1 MFTTK
6 KTIGRWT
13 AIASLAALA
22 IAPSAPA
29 LAQDVAVQVQ
39 KSGDAFEVKVEFR
52 VGATAL
58 QSWEVLTDYDNMAKI
73 VSTVDASK
81 IQNRNG
87 NTFEVA
93 QKSHVKAGLLPIY
106 LESVRQVTLT
116 PPKEIK
122 STLLKGNLK
131 SSDFVTRVFDEGA
144 QTRVT
149 AEGTFVPTALGAA
162 TITVDSVVASTRQ
175 QYKEL
180 REEILRRKNGQ
191 PPPPC
196 ILAKNCQ
203 QSSS

>member
-1 MFTTK
+1 MSTRA
-6 KTIGRWT
+6 IGRWT
-13 AIASLAALA
+13 VVALLAALA
-22 IAPSAPA
+22 LGPA
-29 LAQDVAVQVQ
+29 GPASAQDIAVQVQ
-39 KSGDAFEVKVEFR
+39 KNGDAFEVKVEFR
-52 VGATAL
+52 VGATVA

-73 VSTVDASK
+73 VSTVNESRV
-81 IQNRNG
+81 QNRNG

-93 QKSHVKAGLLPIY
+93 QKSQVKAGLLPIY
-106 LESVRQVTLT
+106 LDSVRQVTLT

-131 SSDFVTRVFDEGA
+131 SSDFTTRVFDEGA

-162 TITVDSVVASTRQ
+162 TITVESVTASTRQ

-180 REEILRRKNGQ
+180 RDEIVRRKNGQ

-203 QSSS
+203 QSSG

>member
-1 MFTTK
+1 MSNTPTRIVSI
-6 KTIGRWT
+6 TRW
-13 AIASLAALA
+13 LAALA
-22 IAPSAPA
+22 FAVAGPVA
-29 LAQDVAVQVQ
+29 AQEIAVQVQ
-39 KSGDAFEVKVEFR
+39 KNGDAFEVKAEFH
-52 VGATAL
+52 VAASVNE
-58 QSWEVLTDYDNMAKI
+58 SWEVLTDYDNMAKI
-73 VSTVDASK
+73 VSNVNASK

-106 LESVRQVTLT
+106 LDSVRQVTLT

-131 SSDFVTRVFDEGA
+131 SSDFVTRVFDDGP

-162 TITVDSVVASTRQ
+162 TITVESVISSTRQ

-180 REEILRRKNGQ
+180 RDEILRRKNGQ
-191 PPPPC
+191 PTPPC
-196 ILAKNCQ
+196 ILAKNCS
-203 QSSS
+203 QSSG

>member
-1 MFTTK
+1 MRHLS
-6 KTIGRWT
+6 INRRLIIPT
-13 AIASLAALA
+13 AAALA
-22 IAPSAPA
+22 IAFAMPA
-29 LAQDVAVQVQ
+29 TAQDVTVQVQ
-39 KSGDAFEVKVEFR
+39 KNGDAFEVRAEFR
-52 VGATAL
+52 VPATVTE
-58 QSWEVLTDYDNMAKI
+58 SWEVLTDYDNMEKI
-73 VSTVDASK
+73 VSNVDASR

-93 QKSHVKAGLLPIY
+93 QKSHVKAGLLSVS
-106 LESVRQVTLT
+106 LDSVRQVTLT

-131 SSDFVTRVFDEGA
+131 SSDFTTRVFEEGT

-162 TITVDSVVASTRQ
+162 TISVDSVVNSTRQ

-180 REEILRRKNGQ
+180 RDEILRRKNGQ

-203 QSSS
+203 QSSG

>member
-1 MFTTK
+1 MSTRA
-6 KTIGRWT
+6 IGRRT
-13 AIASLAALA
+13 LMASLAALA
-22 IAPSAPA
+22 LGSASLA
-29 LAQDVAVQVQ
+29 NAQDIAVQVQ
-39 KSGDAFEVKVEFR
+39 KNGDVFEVKVEFR
-52 VGATAL
+52 VGAPAT

-73 VSTVDASK
+73 VSTVNESR

-131 SSDFVTRVFDEGA
+131 SSDFTTRVFDEGA
-144 QTRVT
+144 NTRVT
-149 AEGTFVPTALGAA
+149 AEGTFVPGTLGAA
-162 TITVDSVVASTRQ
+162 TITVESVTASTRQ

-180 REEILRRKNGQ
+180 RDEIVRRKNGQ

-196 ILAKNCQ
+196 ILAKNCP
-203 QSSS
+203 SSSSG